1 LHITKIDAKDPSDE
15 QAHHICYR
23 TPHLTQKI
31 KLIKSSFVAMK
42 DIKLVYILLDGIGD
56 LPHSSLNDLTPL
68 EAAYTPNLDALARN
82 GAMGR
87 VISVGKGIAP
97 QSDIAVFNMLG
108 YSFKD
113 GSYVGRG
120 VIESIGCNIDF
131 RDGDLALRGN
141 FATVDDNL
149 KIIDRRAGRVIT
161 SEEAKSVCE
170 TLSDNIRFSDK
181 HISVRL
187 EPTIAHRVVIRFR
200 HGSMKLSDKITN
212 TDPAYDKVD
221 GIGIAKTITDD
232 VYIQESEA
240 QEDTEPARVAAKMLN
255 EFTAQVVQLLRDHPI
270 NRARIAAGKK
280 PMNCILAR
288 DSGTRYPNV
297 EPISKKYGM
306 SVGCIVDMPVEI
318 GISKVLGI
326 KMYHA
331 GEISDYE
338 KKAKVAANS
347 LKSVNAIYVHIKGP
361 DEFGHDGDARGKK
374 KNIEDIDR
382 HFFGTLK
389 QELKMDAAIVVCGD
403 HSTPCIKK
411 GHSDD
416 PVPLLV
422 SGSMVKQDGSARFT
436 ENYGK
441 RGRLGLLMG
450 VDVLPTAI
458 KMIS

>member
-1 LHITKIDAKDPSDE
+1 MPITEKSGARGKNNLS
-15 QAHHICYR
+15 
-23 TPHLTQKI
+23 LQKI
-31 KLIKSSFVAMK
+31 KLIGDALVVVK
-42 DIKLVYILLDGIGD
+42 DIRIVYVLLDGIGD
-56 LPHSSLNDLTPL
+56 LPHPSLNDLTPL
-68 EAAYTPNLDALARN
+68 EAAYTPNLDMLARA

-141 FATVDDNL
+141 FATIDDSL
-149 KIIDRRAGRVIT
+149 KIVDRRAGRII
-161 SEEAKSVCE
+161 SPDEAKAVCK
-170 TLSDNIRFSDK
+170 TLRDNIKFSDK
-181 HISVRL
+181 DASVAL
-187 EPTIAHRVVIRFR
+187 EPTVAHRVVIRLR
-200 HGSMKLSDKITN
+200 HAKMKLSDKITN

-221 GIGIAKTITDD
+221 GMGIAKSTIGDMY
-232 VYIQESEA
+232 VQKSEA
-240 QEDTEPARVAAKMLN
+240 QEDTEQARVAAKMLN
-255 EFTAQVVQLLRDHPI
+255 EFTEQVVQILRDHPV
-270 NRARIAAGKK
+270 NKARVAAGKR

-288 DSGTRYPNV
+288 DSGNRYPIV
-297 EPISKKYGM
+297 KPINKKHGIE
-306 SVGCIVDMPVEI
+306 VGCIVDMPVEI
-318 GISKVLGI
+318 GISKVLNM
-326 KMYHA
+326 KMFK
-331 GEISDYE
+331 GGDINDYE
-338 KKAKVAANS
+338 EKAKVAAKS
-347 LKSVNAIYVHIKGP
+347 LSRVNAVYVHIKGP

-382 HFFGTLK
+382 RFFGTLM
-389 QELKMDAAIVVCGD
+389 QELKKDTVIVVSGD
-403 HSTPCIKK
+403 HSTPCVKK

-422 SGSMVKQDGSARFT
+422 SGSMIKQDGSARFT

-450 VDVLPTAI
+450 ADVLPATV
-458 KMIS
+458 KMAS

>member
-1 LHITKIDAKDPSDE
+1 
-15 QAHHICYR
+15 
-23 TPHLTQKI
+23 
-31 KLIKSSFVAMK
+31 MN
-42 DIKLVYILLDGIGD
+42 DIKLVYVLLDGIGD
-56 LPHSSLNDLTPL
+56 LPHSSLNGLTPL

-108 YSFKD
+108 YNFKD

-131 RDGDLALRGN
+131 REGDLALRGN
-141 FATVDDNL
+141 FATVDNNL
-149 KIIDRRAGRVIT
+149 KIVDRRAGRAIST
-161 SEEAKSVCE
+161 EEAKSVCK
-170 TLSDNIRFSDK
+170 TLSDNITLSDK
-181 HISVRL
+181 GGSVTL

-200 HGSMKLSDKITN
+200 HAKMKLSDKITN

-221 GIGIAKTITDD
+221 GMGIAKAVTNQDI
-232 VYIQESEA
+232 YIQESKA
-240 QEDTEPARVAAKMLN
+240 QEDTEPAKVAARMLN
-255 EFTAQVVQLLRDHPI
+255 EFTIEVVRLLSDHPV
-270 NRARIAAGKK
+270 NRARIAAGKM

-288 DSGTRYPNV
+288 DSGNRYPNV
-297 EPISKKYGM
+297 EPINKMYNM
-306 SVGCIVDMPVEI
+306 SIGGIVDMPVEI

-326 KMYHA
+326 KMFQA
-331 GEISDYE
+331 GDIIDYE
-338 KKAKVAANS
+338 KKAKVAADS
-347 LKSVNAIYVHIKGP
+347 LKLVNAIYVHIKGP
-361 DEFGHDGDARGKK
+361 DEFGHDGNASGKK

-382 HFFGTLK
+382 RFFGTLM
-389 QELKMDAAIVVCGD
+389 QELNKMDAAIVISGD

-422 SGSMVKQDGSARFT
+422 SSSRVEHDGSARFT
-436 ENYGK
+436 ENYAK

-450 VDVLPTAI
+450 ADVLPTAI
-458 KMIS
+458 KMVS

>member
-1 LHITKIDAKDPSDE
+1 
-15 QAHHICYR
+15 
-23 TPHLTQKI
+23 
-31 KLIKSSFVAMK
+31 MK
-42 DIKLVYILLDGIGD
+42 DIRIVYVLLDGIGD
-56 LPHSSLNDLTPL
+56 LPHPSLNDLTPL
-68 EAAYTPNLDALARN
+68 EAAYTPNLDMLARA

-141 FATVDDNL
+141 FATIDDSL
-149 KIIDRRAGRVIT
+149 KIVDRRAGRII
-161 SEEAKSVCE
+161 SPDEAKAVCK
-170 TLSDNIRFSDK
+170 TLRDNIKFSDK
-181 HISVRL
+181 DASVAL
-187 EPTIAHRVVIRFR
+187 EPTVAHRVVIRLR
-200 HGSMKLSDKITN
+200 HAKMKLSDKITN

-221 GIGIAKTITDD
+221 GMGIAKSTIGDMY
-232 VYIQESEA
+232 VQKSEA
-240 QEDTEPARVAAKMLN
+240 QEDTEQARVAAKMLN
-255 EFTAQVVQLLRDHPI
+255 EFTEQVVQILRDHPV
-270 NRARIAAGKK
+270 NKARVAAGKR

-288 DSGTRYPNV
+288 DSGNRYPIV
-297 EPISKKYGM
+297 KPINKKHGIE
-306 SVGCIVDMPVEI
+306 VGCIVDMPVEI
-318 GISKVLGI
+318 GISKVLNM
-326 KMYHA
+326 KMFK
-331 GEISDYE
+331 GGDINDYE
-338 KKAKVAANS
+338 EKAKVAAKS
-347 LKSVNAIYVHIKGP
+347 LSRVNAVYVHIKGP

-382 HFFGTLK
+382 RFFGTLM
-389 QELKMDAAIVVCGD
+389 QELKKDTVIVVSGD
-403 HSTPCIKK
+403 HSTPCVKK

-422 SGSMVKQDGSARFT
+422 SGSMIKQDGSARFT

-450 VDVLPTAI
+450 ADVLPATV
-458 KMIS
+458 KMAS

>member
-1 LHITKIDAKDPSDE
+1 
-15 QAHHICYR
+15 
-23 TPHLTQKI
+23 
-31 KLIKSSFVAMK
+31 MN
-42 DIKLVYILLDGIGD
+42 DIKLVYVLLDGIGD
-56 LPHSSLNDLTPL
+56 LPHSSLNGLTPL

-108 YSFKD
+108 YNFKD

-131 RDGDLALRGN
+131 REGDLALRGN
-141 FATVDDNL
+141 FATVDNNL
-149 KIIDRRAGRVIT
+149 KIVDRRAGRAIST
-161 SEEAKSVCE
+161 EEAKSVCK
-170 TLSDNIRFSDK
+170 TLSDNITLSDK
-181 HISVRL
+181 GGSVTL

-200 HGSMKLSDKITN
+200 HAKMKLSDKITN

-221 GIGIAKTITDD
+221 GMGIAKAVTNQDI
-232 VYIQESEA
+232 YIQESKV
-240 QEDTEPARVAAKMLN
+240 QENTEPAKVAARMLN
-255 EFTAQVVQLLRDHPI
+255 EFTIEVVRLLSDHPV
-270 NRARIAAGKK
+270 NKARIAAGKM

-288 DSGTRYPNV
+288 DSGNRYPNV
-297 EPISKKYGM
+297 EPINKMYNM
-306 SVGCIVDMPVEI
+306 SIGGIVDMPVEI

-326 KMYHA
+326 KMFQA
-331 GEISDYE
+331 GDIIDYE
-338 KKAKVAANS
+338 KKAKVAADS
-347 LKSVNAIYVHIKGP
+347 LKLVNAIYVHIKGP
-361 DEFGHDGDARGKK
+361 DEFGHDGNASGKK

-382 HFFGTLK
+382 RFFGTLM
-389 QELKMDAAIVVCGD
+389 QELNKMDAAIVISGD

-422 SGSMVKQDGSARFT
+422 SSSRVEHDGSARFT
-436 ENYGK
+436 ENYAK

-450 VDVLPTAI
+450 ADVLPTAI
-458 KMIS
+458 KMVS